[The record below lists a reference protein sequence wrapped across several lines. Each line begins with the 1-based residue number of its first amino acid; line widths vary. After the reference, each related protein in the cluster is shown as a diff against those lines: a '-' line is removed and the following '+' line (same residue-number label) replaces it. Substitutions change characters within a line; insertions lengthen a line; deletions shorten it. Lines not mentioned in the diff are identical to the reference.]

1 MKKQLLTLIALFA
14 SNILFAQV
22 PSYVPTSGLLA
33 WYNFN
38 GNGANANNASLNT
51 LANYG
56 ATFVPDRF
64 GNVNAAGFVD
74 GLGSQWMQLSTPTFT
89 FSQTGGFTY
98 SVWVKKSV
106 QPSSGVVIMSGN
118 LNSGNFISN
127 IQGGTGVQFG
137 ACKQQSPWTW
147 LNCTD
152 TIGAWMHLVGTYSNT
167 KMKLYRDGILI
178 DSTNFT
184 GTGSSAVN
192 QPLWIGRGPSGNY
205 YAGVYDDIGIW
216 NRALTQTEVTA
227 LFNSQAT
234 TTSLNNQEKTQ
245 TLVYPNP
252 TKDAVS
258 IQLNLGIDKNYII
271 TNIEGKRMSEGVINS
286 NDFKVDLTEFPKGVY
301 YLNLVDASVGAI
313 KLVKE

>member
-1 MKKQLLTLIALFA
+1 MKKQLLTLIVLFA
-14 SNILFAQV
+14 TNVLFAQV
-22 PSYVPTSGLLA
+22 PSYVPTTGLLA

-38 GNGANANNASLNT
+38 NSGANANNASLNT

-64 GNVNAAGFVD
+64 GNVNAAAFVD
-74 GLGSQWMQLSTPTFT
+74 GLGAQWMQLANPTFT
-89 FSQTGGFTY
+89 FSQSGAFTY

-137 ACKQQSPWTW
+137 TCKQQSPWTW

-167 KMKLYRDGILI
+167 KMKLYR
-178 DSTNFT
+178 
-184 GTGSSAVN
+184 
-192 QPLWIGRGPSGNY
+192 
-205 YAGVYDDIGIW
+205 
-216 NRALTQTEVTA
+216 VTA
-227 LFNSQAT
+227 LYNSQVT
-234 TTSLNNQEKTQ
+234 TGISNQEKNQ
-245 TLVYPNP
+245 TVIYPNP
-252 TKDAVS
+252 TKNTVS
-258 IQLNLGIDKNYII
+258 IKLDLGENKKYII
-271 TNIEGKRMSEGVINS
+271 TNNQGKSMSEGVITGS
-286 NDFKVDLTEFPKGVY
+286 DFKVDLTEFPSGVY
-301 YLNLVDASVGAI
+301 YLNVVDSPLGAI

>member
-1 MKKQLLTLIALFA
+1 MKKQLLTLFAIFA

-22 PSYVPTSGLLA
+22 PAYVPTTGLLA

-38 GNGANANNASLNT
+38 GTGANANNASLNT

-56 ATFVPDRF
+56 ASFVPDRF
-64 GNVNAAGFVD
+64 GNVNAAAYVD
-74 GLGSQWMQLSTPTFT
+74 GSGTQWMQLANPTFT
-89 FSQTGGFTY
+89 FSQSGAFTY

-137 ACKQQSPWTW
+137 TCKQQSPWTW
-147 LNCTD
+147 LNCPD

-167 KMKLYRDGILI
+167 KMKLYRDGVLM

-184 GTGSSAVN
+184 GTGSTGVN
-192 QPLWIGRGPSGNY
+192 QPLWLGRGPSGNY
-205 YAGVYDDIGIW
+205 YAGVFDDIGIW
-216 NRALTQTEVTA
+216 NRSLTQAEVTA
-227 LFNSQAT
+227 LFNSQT
-234 TTSLNNQEKTQ
+234 TTGINDQEKKQ
-245 TLVYPNP
+245 AVVFPNP
-252 TKDAVS
+252 TKDVVS
-258 IQLNLGIDKNYII
+258 IQLNFGIDKKYVI
-271 TNIEGKRMSEGVINS
+271 TNVEGKRMSEGVINS

-301 YLNLVDASVGAI
+301 YLNLVDGSVGAI

>member
-1 MKKQLLTLIALFA
+1 MKKLLLTLSVLFA
-14 SNILFAQV
+14 STIMFAQV
-22 PSYVPTSGLLA
+22 PSYVPTTGLLA

-64 GNVNAAGFVD
+64 NNTNAAAYVD
-74 GLGSQWMQLSTPTFT
+74 GLGTQWMQLVAPTFT
-89 FSQTGGFTY
+89 FSQTGAYTIA
-98 SVWVKKSV
+98 VWLKKST
-106 QPSSGVVIMSGN
+106 QTSSGVVIMSGN
-118 LNSGNFISN
+118 TTATNFITN
-127 IQGGTGVQFG
+127 IQGNAGVQFG

-152 TIGAWMHLVGTYSNT
+152 TIGAWMHLVGTYSNG
-167 KMKLYRDGILI
+167 KMKLYRDGVLM
-178 DSTNFT
+178 DSTTFTAT
-184 GTGSSAVN
+184 GTTSAN

-205 YAGVYDDIGIW
+205 YTGVFDDIGIW
-216 NRALTQTEVTA
+216 NRSLTQAEVTA
-227 LFNSQAT
+227 LYNSQ
-234 TTSLNNQEKTQ
+234 TSTGISNQENTQ
-245 TLVYPNP
+245 AVVYPNP

-258 IQLNLGIDKNYII
+258 VKLNFGIDKKYII
-271 TNIEGKRMSEGVINS
+271 TNIEGKKMSEGLINS

-301 YLNLVDASVGAI
+301 YLNLVDGSIGAI

>member
-1 MKKQLLTLIALFA
+1 MKKQLLTLIVLFA
-14 SNILFAQV
+14 TKALFAQV
-22 PSYVPTSGLLA
+22 PSYVPTTGLLA

-38 GNGANANNASLNT
+38 NNGANANNASLNT

-64 GNVNAAGFVD
+64 GNVNAAAFVD
-74 GLGSQWMQLSTPTFT
+74 GLGTQWMQLANPSFT
-89 FSQTGGFTY
+89 FSQSGAFTY

-137 ACKQQSPWTW
+137 TCKQQSPWTW
-147 LNCTD
+147 LNCPD

-167 KMKLYRDGILI
+167 KMKLYRDGVLM

-184 GTGSSAVN
+184 GTGSTGVN
-192 QPLWIGRGPSGNY
+192 QPLWLGRGPSGNY
-205 YAGVYDDIGIW
+205 YAGVFDDIGIW
-216 NRALTQTEVTA
+216 NRSLTQAEVTA
-227 LFNSQAT
+227 LYNSQT
-234 TTSLNNQEKTQ
+234 TTGINDQEKNQ
-245 TLVYPNP
+245 AVVFPNP

-258 IQLNLGIDKNYII
+258 IQLNFGLDKKYII
-271 TNIEGKRMSEGVINS
+271 TNVEGKRMSEGVINS

-301 YLNLVDASVGAI
+301 YLNLVDGSVGAI

>member
-14 SNILFAQV
+14 TNILFAQV
-22 PSYVPTSGLLA
+22 PSYVPTTGLLG

-38 GNGANANNASLNT
+38 NSGANANNASLNT

-64 GNVNAAGFVD
+64 GNLNAAAYVD

-89 FSQTGGFTY
+89 FSQSGAFTY
-98 SVWVKKSV
+98 SLWVKKSV

-127 IQGGTGVQFG
+127 IQGGVGVQFG
-137 ACKQQSPWTW
+137 ACKQQSAWTW
-147 LNCTD
+147 LNSTD

-167 KMKLYRDGILI
+167 KMKLYRDGVLI
-178 DSTNFT
+178 DSTTFT

-205 YAGVYDDIGIW
+205 YAGVFDDIGIW
-216 NRALTQTEVTA
+216 NRSLTQTEVTA
-227 LFNSQAT
+227 LFNSQT
-234 TTSLNNQEKTQ
+234 TTGISNQDKNQ
-245 TLVYPNP
+245 TMIYPNP
-252 TKDAVS
+252 TKNTVS
-258 IQLNLGIDKNYII
+258 IKLDLGENKMYII
-271 TNIEGKRMSEGVINS
+271 TNVEGKKMSEGMINS
-286 NDFKVDLTEFPKGVY
+286 NDFRVDLTEFPSGVY
-301 YLNLVDASVGAI
+301 YLSVVDSPMGAI
-313 KLVKE
+313 RLVKQ